1 MRVLEHIRSWRRR
14 AADVAAL
21 DALGQG
27 GREQMARDLAVS
39 EVALQALAASDKTD
53 ELASLLR
60 ALELDPEVL
69 EARDPVVMRD
79 LAAVC
84 AGCSEGARCR
94 RELAGGDAA
103 DSFGEY
109 CPNALSLTLLSRN
122 EHAA

>member
-1 MRVLEHIRSWRRR
+1 MKVLEHIRHWRRR

-39 EVALQALAASDKTD
+39 EGALQALATSDKTD
-53 ELASLLR
+53 ELPRLLR
-60 ALELDPEVL
+60 ALELDPQVVER
-69 EARDPVVMRD
+69 RDPALMRD
-79 LAAVC
+79 LATVC

-94 RELAGGDAA
+94 RELAVGNAA
-103 DSFGEY
+103 ESYAEY
-109 CPNALSLTLLSRN
+109 CPNGASLALLYRD